1 MCRTNQQVC
10 KKRLAYMIDRVFPLG
25 ISLLTLLKEFAGDN
39 SRMIIFHKNQI
50 PLVIYYSFF
59 FRGIA
64 AIIVSKRTS
73 IGNVCQYPFNC
84 GHLPSLFNT
93 FFERKTVQVFG
104 YFVDRDSLVKHIKD
118 LTNDISFCF
127 FNRIFFCFWV
137 PTISKGDTEASIL
150 SGFCL

>member
-39 SRMIIFHKNQI
+39 SRMIVFHKNQI

-64 AIIVSKRTS
+64 AIIVSKRAS
-73 IGNVCQYPFNC
+73 IGNVCQHPLNC
-84 GHLPSLFNT
+84 GHLPFLFDS
-93 FFERKTVQVFG
+93 FCQGKTVEVFG
-104 YFVDRDSLVKHIKD
+104 NCIYRDSLVKHIENSAD
-118 LTNDISFCF
+118 DVGL
-127 FNRIFFCFWV
+127 
-137 PTISKGDTEASIL
+137 
-150 SGFCL
+150 